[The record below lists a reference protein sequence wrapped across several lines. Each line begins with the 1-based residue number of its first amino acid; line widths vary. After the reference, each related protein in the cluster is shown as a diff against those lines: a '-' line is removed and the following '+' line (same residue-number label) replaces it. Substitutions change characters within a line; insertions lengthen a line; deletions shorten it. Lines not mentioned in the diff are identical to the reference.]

1 MLIHDTL
8 SGKKEDLEKVADN
21 KKLRLFVC
29 GPTVYDYI
37 HIGNARTY
45 IVFDNLV
52 RYLRALGVKVFYLQ
66 NITDIDN
73 KIIRRAAEENTNA
86 KSLAKK
92 YEKYYHEDEKALG
105 IKSVT
110 KYARATA
117 HIKQIVRQIQTL
129 IAKGHAYKID
139 DGYYFDISTFPEY
152 GKLAKRTVNQAEDSV
167 SRIDE
172 NVNKKNKGDFALWK
186 FKKENEPSWKTPIG
200 EGRPGW
206 HIEDTAIT
214 ERWFGPQYD
223 IHGGAVDLKFPHH
236 EAEIAQQE
244 AASGK
249 KPMVKIWMHSGFLVV
264 GGEKMAKSSGNFVTV
279 RDFLKQYPVEVLRY
293 LVAAH
298 HYRSPLDYSEDLT
311 RQAKNTLN
319 NLSQFLARLEMAKGP
334 SATAN
339 AGQAGLGQ
347 EKLERAERDFSAAM
361 EDDFNTP
368 AALAVIFSLI
378 NENQKQVWELSRKS
392 AKMLKK
398 FIKNKLELFGIGL
411 KSVKIPLK
419 VRHLASKRELF
430 RTNKQFIQ
438 SDVLRKEIEA
448 LGYIVEDTPRG
459 PFLWPR
465 E

>member
-264 GGEKMAKSSGNFVTV
+264 GGEKMSKSFGNFVTV
-279 RDFLKQYPVEVLRY
+279 KDFLKQYPVEVLRY

-298 HYRSPLDYSEDLT
+298 YYRSPLDYSDGLAQ
-311 RQAKNTLN
+311 QARNTLN
-319 NLSQFLARLEMAKGP
+319 NLSQFLARLEMAGGKTENG
-334 SATAN
+334 AV
-339 AGQAGLGQ
+339 
-347 EKLERAERDFSAAM
+347 LERAERDFSAAM
-361 EDDFNTP
+361 ENDFNTP

>member
-249 KPMVKIWMHSGFLVV
+249 KPMVKVWMHSGFLVV

-298 HYRSPLDYSEDLT
+298 HYRSPLDYSE
-311 RQAKNTLN
+311 
-319 NLSQFLARLEMAKGP
+319 
-334 SATAN
+334 
-339 AGQAGLGQ
+339 
-347 EKLERAERDFSAAM
+347 
-361 EDDFNTP
+361 
-368 AALAVIFSLI
+368 
-378 NENQKQVWELSRKS
+378 
-392 AKMLKK
+392 
-398 FIKNKLELFGIGL
+398 
-411 KSVKIPLK
+411 
-419 VRHLASKRELF
+419 
-430 RTNKQFIQ
+430 
-438 SDVLRKEIEA
+438 
-448 LGYIVEDTPRG
+448 
-459 PFLWPR
+459 
-465 E
+465 

>member
-264 GGEKMAKSSGNFVTV
+264 GGEKMSKSFGNFVTV
-279 RDFLKQYPVEVLRY
+279 KDFLKQYPVEVLRY

-298 HYRSPLDYSEDLT
+298 HYRSPLDYSEDLA

-319 NLSQFLARLEMAKGP
+319 NLSQFLARLEMAGGKTENG
-334 SATAN
+334 AV
-339 AGQAGLGQ
+339 L
-347 EKLERAERDFSAAM
+347 EKAERDFSAAM
-361 EDDFNTP
+361 ENDFNTP

>member
-249 KPMVKIWMHSGFLVV
+249 KPMVKVWMHSGFLVV
-264 GGEKMAKSSGNFVTV
+264 GGEKMSKSFGNFVTV
-279 RDFLKQYPVEVLRY
+279 KDFLKQYPVEVLRY

-298 HYRSPLDYSEDLT
+298 HYRSPLDYSEDLA

-319 NLSQFLARLEMAKGP
+319 NLSQFLARLEMAGGKTENG
-334 SATAN
+334 AV
-339 AGQAGLGQ
+339 L
-347 EKLERAERDFSAAM
+347 EKAERDFSAAM
-361 EDDFNTP
+361 ENDFNTP

-419 VRHLASKRELF
+419 IRRLASKRELF

>member
-249 KPMVKIWMHSGFLVV
+249 KPMVKVWMHSGFLVV
-264 GGEKMAKSSGNFVTV
+264 GGEKMSKSFGNFVTV
-279 RDFLKQYPVEVLRY
+279 KDFLKQYPVEVLRY

-298 HYRSPLDYSEDLT
+298 HYRSPLDYSDGLAQ
-311 RQAKNTLN
+311 QARNTLN
-319 NLSQFLARLEMAKGP
+319 NLSQFLARLEMAGGKTENG
-334 SATAN
+334 AV
-339 AGQAGLGQ
+339 L
-347 EKLERAERDFSAAM
+347 EKAERDFSAAM
-361 EDDFNTP
+361 ENDFNTP

>member
-249 KPMVKIWMHSGFLVV
+249 KPMVKVWMHSGFLVV
-264 GGEKMAKSSGNFVTV
+264 GGEKMSKSFGNFVTV
-279 RDFLKQYPVEVLRY
+279 KDFLKQYPVEVLRY

-298 HYRSPLDYSEDLT
+298 YYRSPLDYSDGLAQ
-311 RQAKNTLN
+311 QARNTLN
-319 NLSQFLARLEMAKGP
+319 NLSQFLARLEMAGGKTENG
-334 SATAN
+334 AV
-339 AGQAGLGQ
+339 L
-347 EKLERAERDFSAAM
+347 EKAERDFSAAM
-361 EDDFNTP
+361 ENDFNTP

>member
-37 HIGNARTY
+37 HIGNES
-45 IVFDNLV
+45 
-52 RYLRALGVKVFYLQ
+52 
-66 NITDIDN
+66 
-73 KIIRRAAEENTNA
+73 IRRAAEENTNA

-214 ERWFGPQYD
+214 EYWFGPQYD
-223 IHGGAVDLKFPHH
+223 VHGGAVDLKFPHH

-249 KPMVKIWMHSGFLVV
+249 KPMVKVWMHSGFLLV
-264 GGEKMAKSSGNFVTV
+264 GGEKMAKSLGNFVTV

-298 HYRSPLDYSEDLT
+298 HYRSPLDYSEDLA

-319 NLSQFLARLEMAKGP
+319 NLSQFLARLEMAGGKTENG
-334 SATAN
+334 AV
-339 AGQAGLGQ
+339 L
-347 EKLERAERDFSAAM
+347 EKAERDFSAAM
-361 EDDFNTP
+361 ENDFNTP

-419 VRHLASKRELF
+419 IRRLASKRELF

>member
-249 KPMVKIWMHSGFLVV
+249 KPMVKVWMHSGFLVV
-264 GGEKMAKSSGNFVTV
+264 GGEKMSKSFGNFVTV
-279 RDFLKQYPVEVLRY
+279 KDFLKQYPVEVLRY

-298 HYRSPLDYSEDLT
+298 YYRSPLDYSDGLAQ
-311 RQAKNTLN
+311 QARNTLN
-319 NLSQFLARLEMAKGP
+319 NLSQFLARLEMAGGKTENG
-334 SATAN
+334 AV
-339 AGQAGLGQ
+339 L
-347 EKLERAERDFSAAM
+347 EKAERDFSAAM
-361 EDDFNTP
+361 ENDFNTP

-419 VRHLASKRELF
+419 IRRLASKRELF

-448 LGYIVEDTPRG
+448 LGYTVEDTPRG

>member
-264 GGEKMAKSSGNFVTV
+264 GGEKMSKSFGNFVTV
-279 RDFLKQYPVEVLRY
+279 KDFLKQYPVEVLRY

-298 HYRSPLDYSEDLT
+298 YYRSPLDYSDGLAQ
-311 RQAKNTLN
+311 QARNTLN
-319 NLSQFLARLEMAKGP
+319 NLSQFLARLEMAGGKTENG
-334 SATAN
+334 AV
-339 AGQAGLGQ
+339 L
-347 EKLERAERDFSAAM
+347 EKAERDFSAAM
-361 EDDFNTP
+361 ENDFNTP

>member
-264 GGEKMAKSSGNFVTV
+264 GGEKMSKSFGNFVTV
-279 RDFLKQYPVEVLRY
+279 KDFLKQYPVEVLRY

-298 HYRSPLDYSEDLT
+298 YYRSPLDYSDGLAQ
-311 RQAKNTLN
+311 QARNTLN
-319 NLSQFLARLEMAKGP
+319 NLSQFLARLEMAGGKTENG
-334 SATAN
+334 AV
-339 AGQAGLGQ
+339 L
-347 EKLERAERDFSAAM
+347 EKAERDFSAAM
-361 EDDFNTP
+361 ENDFNTP

-419 VRHLASKRELF
+419 IRRLASKRELF

>member
-249 KPMVKIWMHSGFLVV
+249 KPMVKVWMHSGFLVV
-264 GGEKMAKSSGNFVTV
+264 GGEKMSKSFGNFVTV
-279 RDFLKQYPVEVLRY
+279 KDFLKQYPVEVLRY

-298 HYRSPLDYSEDLT
+298 HYRSPLDYSEDLA

-319 NLSQFLARLEMAKGP
+319 NLSQFLARLEMAGGKTENG
-334 SATAN
+334 AV
-339 AGQAGLGQ
+339 
-347 EKLERAERDFSAAM
+347 LERAERDFSAAM

-419 VRHLASKRELF
+419 IRRLASKRELF

>member
-249 KPMVKIWMHSGFLVV
+249 KPMVKVWMHSGFLVV
-264 GGEKMAKSSGNFVTV
+264 GGEKMSKSFGNFVTV
-279 RDFLKQYPVEVLRY
+279 KDFLKQYPVEVLRY

-298 HYRSPLDYSEDLT
+298 YYRSPLDYSEDLA

-319 NLSQFLARLEMAKGP
+319 NLSQFLARLEMAGGKTENG
-334 SATAN
+334 AV
-339 AGQAGLGQ
+339 L
-347 EKLERAERDFSAAM
+347 EKAERDFSAAM
-361 EDDFNTP
+361 ENDFNTP

>member
-249 KPMVKIWMHSGFLVV
+249 KPMVKVWMHSGFLVV
-264 GGEKMAKSSGNFVTV
+264 GGEKMSKSFGNFVTV
-279 RDFLKQYPVEVLRY
+279 KDFLKQYPVEVLRY

-298 HYRSPLDYSEDLT
+298 HYRSPLDYSEDLA

-319 NLSQFLARLEMAKGP
+319 NLSQFLARLEMAGGKTENG
-334 SATAN
+334 AV
-339 AGQAGLGQ
+339 
-347 EKLERAERDFSAAM
+347 LERAERDFSAAM
-361 EDDFNTP
+361 ENDFNTP

-419 VRHLASKRELF
+419 IRRLASKRELF

>member
-264 GGEKMAKSSGNFVTV
+264 GGEKMSKSFGNFVTV
-279 RDFLKQYPVEVLRY
+279 KDFLKQYPVEVLRY

-298 HYRSPLDYSEDLT
+298 YYRSLLDYSDGLAP
-311 RQAKNTLN
+311 QAKNTLY
-319 NLSQFLARLEMAKGP
+319 NLSQFLARLEMAGGKTENG
-334 SATAN
+334 AV
-339 AGQAGLGQ
+339 L
-347 EKLERAERDFSAAM
+347 EKAERDFSAAM
-361 EDDFNTP
+361 ENDFNTP

-398 FIKNKLELFGIGL
+398 FIKNKLELF
-411 KSVKIPLK
+411 
-419 VRHLASKRELF
+419 
-430 RTNKQFIQ
+430 
-438 SDVLRKEIEA
+438 D
-448 LGYIVEDTPRG
+448 
-459 PFLWPR
+459 
-465 E
+465 